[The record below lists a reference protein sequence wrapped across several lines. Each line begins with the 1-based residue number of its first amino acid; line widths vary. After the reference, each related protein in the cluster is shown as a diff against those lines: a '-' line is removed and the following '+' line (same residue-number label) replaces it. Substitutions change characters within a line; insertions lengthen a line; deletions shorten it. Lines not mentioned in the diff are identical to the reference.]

1 MAIISACMFAQK
13 SEIELLY
20 AKVVTEDSLVES
32 WVVVEGAYSFRGDP
46 KPLILKEL
54 LLKDIRFKDYIQ
66 RIHVVEVRK
75 NFLEDFRYGA
85 KYFLRKKFEI
95 LIRKLFFGGH
105 VHVQR
110 LLLEKKYMYAE
121 GNSRDSAIPKILDL
135 STSSNDWILISD
147 LDEILNLSNDFIY
160 KSMIQIMKSNELFH
174 MLYRQKF
181 IFDFDN
187 LDYQQRFTPF
197 INVELLKSRGSLTA
211 FRGRID
217 GVAQIQFPY
226 VTEYTFCFDLDG
238 LFDKYAKAPHPS
250 PTKESV
256 LKALSVNS
264 MPRFDDLEELRW
276 YKKIDTSDYIIPK
289 YIKDNLS
296 VLKTNIIDDNYELN
310 RKGYYPEIFRDRF

>member
-1 MAIISACMFAQK
+1 MAIISACMFSQK

-20 AKVVTEDSLVES
+20 AKVVTEDPLVEN
-32 WVVVEGAYSFRGDP
+32 WVIVEGAYSFRGDP

-54 LLKDIRFKDYIQ
+54 LLNDPRFKEYIQ
-66 RIHVVEVRK
+66 KIHVVEVRK
-75 NFLEDFRYGA
+75 NFLEDFKYGA
-85 KYFLRKKFEI
+85 KYLLRKKIEI

-110 LLLEKKYMYAE
+110 LLLEGKFMIAE
-121 GNSRDSAIPKILDL
+121 GASRDSAIPKIIELA
-135 STSSNDWILISD
+135 TSSNDWVLISD
-147 LDEILNLSNDFIY
+147 LDEILNLSNDSIY
-160 KSMIQIMKSNELFH
+160 NSIIQIMKSDELFH

-197 INVELLKSRGSLTA
+197 INIELLKSKGSLTA

-217 GVAQIQFPY
+217 GVAQIQFPF
-226 VTEYTFCFDLDG
+226 VTEYTFCFDLEG
-238 LFDKYAKAPHPS
+238 LFDKYAKHPHVS

-264 MPRFDDLEELRW
+264 MTRYDDLPELRW
-276 YKKIDTSDYIIPK
+276 YKKVDLDDYIVPK

-296 VLKTNIIDDNYELN
+296 VLKTNIIDNNYELN
-310 RKGYYPEIFRDRF
+310 RKDYYPEIFRDRL